1 MAHPH
6 LIWNRPQHNYL
17 SPIEVDIHASGR
29 TLQYGVERK
38 NILHRDKHTSKT
50 NGYIVYT
57 ECYADKNDPK
67 IIRDLAV
74 IL

>member
-1 MAHPH
+1 VAHPH

-29 TLQYGVERK
+29 TLQSGVERK

-50 NGYIVYT
+50 NGYIVCT
-57 ECYADKNDPK
+57 QNVMQ
-67 IIRDLAV
+67 IRMIQKLLV
-74 IL
+74 IWQ